1 MIKDEWNKSL
11 PDLSILSINIKE
23 NQNFKEFLF
32 FPVMAIMFNAVNLIW
47 NISAY
52 HAIKLIDTNHVK
64 GQTTFQP
71 DPLKF

>member
-1 MIKDEWNKSL
+1 MY
-11 PDLSILSINIKE
+11 
-23 NQNFKEFLF
+23 
-32 FPVMAIMFNAVNLIW
+32 NAVNLIW

-52 HAIKLIDTNHVK
+52 HAIKLIDIGHVK